1 MKVDKYQSKFMIF
14 FGKIIFFPTSS
25 FSLRLKVDTMEE
37 NMADVAEKVTSV
49 LTKLDRYAL

>member
-1 MKVDKYQSKFMIF
+1 MKIDKYQSKFMIF
-14 FGKIIFFPTSS
+14 FGKIIYFPTSS

-37 NMADVAEKVTSV
+37 NMADVAEKVSSV

>member
-1 MKVDKYQSKFMIF
+1 MIF
-14 FGKIIFFPTSS
+14 IGKIIYFPTSS

-37 NMADVAEKVTSV
+37 NMADVAEKVSSV